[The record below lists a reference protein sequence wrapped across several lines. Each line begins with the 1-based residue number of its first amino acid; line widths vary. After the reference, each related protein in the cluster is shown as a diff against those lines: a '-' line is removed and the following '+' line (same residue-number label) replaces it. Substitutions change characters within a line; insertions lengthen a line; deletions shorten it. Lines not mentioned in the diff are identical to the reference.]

1 MKRLFLL
8 LVLSVVVVAASA
20 HEVRGDKSITSDDKK
35 GGDTYIITEQNFE
48 SLMEQELPVVIDFYA
63 SWCSP
68 CHKMMPIVESPAKEY
83 KGRVIV
89 GKCNVEDSEE
99 LAAMF
104 LIRNVPTI
112 LFIKSGKLVDKQ
124 VGATDEAKLK
134 SKIEQLL
141 K

>member
-8 LVLSVVVVAASA
+8 LALSVAVVAASA
-20 HEVRGDKSITSDDKK
+20 QEVRDDMTITPDDKK
-35 GGDTYIITEQNFE
+35 DSATYIITAQNFE
-48 SLMEQELPVVIDFYA
+48 SLMEQGLPVVIAFTT

-68 CHKMMPIVESPAKEY
+68 CERMMPIVESLAKEY
-83 KGRVIV
+83 EGRVIV
-89 GKCNVEDSEE
+89 GKCNVENDDE
-99 LAAMF
+99 LPAMF
-104 LIRNVPTI
+104 YIRNVPTI

-124 VGATDEAKLK
+124 VGVTDEATIR

>member
-8 LVLSVVVVAASA
+8 LALSVAVVAASA
-20 HEVRGDKSITSDDKK
+20 QEVRDDMTITPDDKK
-35 GGDTYIITEQNFE
+35 DSATYIITAQNFE
-48 SLMEQELPVVIDFYA
+48 SLMEQGLPMVIDFYA

-68 CHKMMPIVESPAKEY
+68 CHKMMPIVESLAKEY
-83 KGRVIV
+83 EGRVIV

-104 LIRNVPTI
+104 YIRNVPTI

-134 SKIEQLL
+134 AKIEQLL

>member
-1 MKRLFLL
+1 MKRLLL
-8 LVLSVVVVAASA
+8 LCAFIFTFVAASIYDCRAGEPVAADDKQPSDVVVV
-20 HEVRGDKSITSDDKK
+20 TSKNFDDLVAQ
-35 GGDTYIITEQNFE
+35 GVP
-48 SLMEQELPVVIDFYA
+48 LVLDFYA
-63 SWCSP
+63 TWCYP
-68 CHKMMPIVESPAKEY
+68 CHRMEPIVESLAKEY

-112 LFIKSGKLVDKQ
+112 LFIKNGKLVDKQ
-124 VGATDEAKLK
+124 VGATDEAKLR